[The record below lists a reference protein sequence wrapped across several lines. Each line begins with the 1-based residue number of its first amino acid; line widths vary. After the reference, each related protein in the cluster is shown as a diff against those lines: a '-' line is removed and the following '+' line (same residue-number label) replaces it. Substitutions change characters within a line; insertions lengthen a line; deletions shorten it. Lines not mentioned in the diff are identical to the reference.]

1 MITLLTVMAIEN
13 AESIHR
19 DEVVPLLD
27 PLPVLP
33 PSHSHAPLVW
43 LASWYGLVRLAL
55 HPVGWA

>member
-1 MITLLTVMAIEN
+1 MAIEN